1 MPADLTRRVGL
12 RRVPVELRCTWVE
25 LFLTARRS
33 PRALAGLLVDHKG
46 RALTN
51 RELAR
56 MTGLPRETL
65 RRHVLSLLDHGLVR
79 RRITREL
86 DVPIVRD
93 VELGV
98 WNPRTTTQ
106 SRTTHAV
113 TQSRNHDRHR
123 GVENQLRLPVENGAG
138 DIENGG
144 DDPPDPGEVTH
155 PWATSDPPVGHEVK
169 SSKKQ
174 ERYYVLPKSSFVES
188 EGLDQDQ
195 DPFAPLASS
204 ADQHNYLLAKLAA
217 RDERWLHAITEDG
230 DRRQLRLLHEQYPA
244 EFLTLLQQAD
254 LQTTPIIKPVP
265 WLIGCARRMRR
276 EDAP

>member
-1 MPADLTRRVGL
+1 M
-12 RRVPVELRCTWVE
+12 
-25 LFLTARRS
+25 ARRS
-33 PRALAGLLVDHKG
+33 PRALLGFLGDGEGQAFSDRDIARILEVPRWTIRDHLPLLIDRGLLARRVTH
-46 RALTN
+46 
-51 RELAR
+51 ELF
-56 MTGLPRETL
+56 
-65 RRHVLSLLDHGLVR
+65 
-79 RRITREL
+79 
-86 DVPIVRD
+86 VPVVRD
-93 VELGV
+93 IELGY

-106 SRTTHAV
+106 SRTHAV
-113 TQSRNHDRHR
+113 TQSRSHDRPR

-138 DIENGG
+138 DLPEEVGNA
-144 DDPPDPGEVTH
+144 PPDIGVGALTPGGGRPH
-155 PWATSDPPVGHEVK
+155 AHEVK

-174 ERYYVLPKSSFVES
+174 ERYYVLPKSSFVEN